1 MSPDRKQSFTKSNR
15 KSSSPSTNNS
25 MMDFKSR
32 KGSSESNMS
41 FASRGAIPPPP
52 PPPMPP
58 PLDPSDEARGFLDPY
73 GRAKTVRIGKWRWP
87 PPKGNYTYLQLRL
100 QMLTA
105 FLDESNVENGEDF
118 MQFKMRQHQ
127 RKVTPN
133 KAEQAVM
140 TNGHSNKNGGM
151 QHSAAEW
158 EEIEFEPV
166 MRETE
171 RTSKSNS
178 RRSFEVGV
186 NRPSPGSVG
195 KLKLS
200 SEMRQRLE
208 QV

>member
-1 MSPDRKQSFTKSNR
+1 
-15 KSSSPSTNNS
+15 
-25 MMDFKSR
+25 
-32 KGSSESNMS
+32 
-41 FASRGAIPPPP
+41 
-52 PPPMPP
+52 
-58 PLDPSDEARGFLDPY
+58 
-73 GRAKTVRIGKWRWP
+73 
-87 PPKGNYTYLQLRL
+87 
-100 QMLTA
+100 
-105 FLDESNVENGEDF
+105 

-140 TNGHSNKNGGM
+140 TNGHANKNGGM

-166 MRETE
+166 IRENE
-171 RTSKSNS
+171 RTSKSHS
-178 RRSFEVGV
+178 RRSFEIGV

-208 QV
+208 QVSFVLILLDLASPSKYRGRRTDSVFNR